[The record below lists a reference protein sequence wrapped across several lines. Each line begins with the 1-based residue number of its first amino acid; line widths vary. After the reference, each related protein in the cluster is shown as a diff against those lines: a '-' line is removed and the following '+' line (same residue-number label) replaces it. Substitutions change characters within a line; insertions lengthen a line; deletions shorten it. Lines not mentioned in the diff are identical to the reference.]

1 MITDQPPPHD
11 PSRPASGTA
20 NDSPDEPTPDEPTTI
35 RAAIGVG
42 TNLGDRL
49 ATIEAALW
57 TLDETHGMDVVDV
70 SGIWET
76 APWGGVD
83 QQPYLNAVV
92 LVDTTLSP
100 QALLADLQ
108 ATEAAF
114 GRDRS
119 REVRW
124 GPRTLDLDVLLYG
137 DQELET
143 PDLVVP
149 HPRLVER
156 AFVLVP
162 MLEVMPGGFLPDGT
176 RLTAAMTALAPVEGI
191 DLHIRLSDHPGRTR
205 IRRPDGPS
213 AGPAWL
219 ADDAGRSAS
228 EPD

>member
-1 MITDQPPPHD
+1 MGQT
-11 PSRPASGTA
+11 RP
-20 NDSPDEPTPDEPTTI
+20 NPT

-57 TLDETHGMDVVDV
+57 TLDEADGIDVVDV

-100 QALLADLQ
+100 HDLLADLQ

-114 GRDRS
+114 GRDRD

-137 DQELET
+137 EDELDT

-162 MLEVMPGGFLPDGT
+162 LLEVMPGGRLPDGT

-191 DLHIRLSDHPGRTR
+191 DLHLRLTDHPGRTR
-205 IRRPDGPS
+205 IQRPEGPS
-213 AGPAWL
+213 GGRAWL
-219 ADDAGRSAS
+219 ADDAG
-228 EPD
+228 PDQAP

>member
-1 MITDQPPPHD
+1 MRTYPWRVSPSRGRGIPDQP
-11 PSRPASGTA
+11 A
-20 NDSPDEPTPDEPTTI
+20 TT

-49 ATIEAALW
+49 ATIEAAMW
-57 TLDETHGMDVVDV
+57 TLDEADGIDVVDV
-70 SGIWET
+70 SGVWET
-76 APWGGVD
+76 APWGGVE

-100 QALLADLQ
+100 HDLLADLQ

-114 GRDRS
+114 GRDRA

-124 GPRTLDLDVLLYG
+124 GPRTLDLDVLLLG
-137 DQELET
+137 DQEVDT

-162 MLEVMPGGFLPDGT
+162 LLEVMPGATLPDGT
-176 RLTAAMTALAPVEGI
+176 RLTTAMTALAPVDGI
-191 DLHIRLSDHPGRTR
+191 DLHVRLTDHPGRVR
-205 IRRPDGPS
+205 IQRPEGPS
-213 AGPAWL
+213 GGPAWL
-219 ADDAGRSAS
+219 ADDPPPGSTAS
-228 EPD
+228 P